1 MAERCPELVVD
12 KVTVATLLMRV
23 MAAAACCAC
32 GMWAGEWASWAASR
46 LDAGVRYSLDQG
58 SRGPW
63 NKCEWYSTRVYAAK
77 AP

>member
-32 GMWAGEWASWAASR
+32 GMWAGEWVGELGRVALGCRSSVFAR
-46 LDAGVRYSLDQG
+46 PGVKG
-58 SRGPW
+58 TV
-63 NKCEWYSTRVYAAK
+63 E
-77 AP
+77 